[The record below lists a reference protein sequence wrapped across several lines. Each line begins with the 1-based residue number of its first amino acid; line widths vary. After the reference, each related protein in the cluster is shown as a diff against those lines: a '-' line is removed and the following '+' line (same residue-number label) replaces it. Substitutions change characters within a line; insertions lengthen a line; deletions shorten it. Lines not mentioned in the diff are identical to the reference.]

1 MERRRSSGSQTVYK
15 DRQLVISRCA
25 RPSGLRL
32 IGAVDA
38 SNVESLLKVLAS
50 ALNGDSDH
58 DVHID
63 LARLEF
69 ADVSGIR
76 ALVQAAENADE
87 RHRMIIHGLPPLMEK
102 VMKVVGWTDLRS
114 LSISEAAFPDGVAE
128 QSQAAAGDVC

>member
-1 MERRRSSGSQTVYK
+1 MERRRSTPASTVYT
-15 DRQLVISRCA
+15 DRQLVISRFA

-32 IGAVDA
+32 IGSVDA
-38 SNVESLLKVLAS
+38 SNVESVVEVLAS

-63 LARLEF
+63 LAGLEF

-76 ALVQAAENADE
+76 ALVQAAERADH

-102 VMKVVGWTDLRS
+102 VMRVVGWTDLHS
-114 LSISEAAFPDGVAE
+114 LSISEAMFPVGDGE
-128 QSQAAAGDVC
+128 QPMPAGEVG

>member
-1 MERRRSSGSQTVYK
+1 MERRRSTKLDTVYK
-15 DRQLVISRCA
+15 DRQLVISRSA

-38 SNVESLLKVLAS
+38 SNVESVMKVLAS

-76 ALVQAAENADE
+76 ALVQAAERADD

-102 VMKVVGWTDLRS
+102 VMNVVGWTGLRA
-114 LSISEAAFPDGVAE
+114 LSISEATFPDGEAD
-128 QSQAAAGDVC
+128 QPQAAGEVG

>member
-1 MERRRSSGSQTVYK
+1 MERRRSAESQTVYR
-15 DRQLVISRCA
+15 DRQLIISRQA
-25 RPSGLRL
+25 RPTGLRL
-32 IGAVDA
+32 VGAVDA
-38 SNVESLLKVLAS
+38 SNVESVVKVLAS

-76 ALVQAAENADE
+76 ALVQAAESADE

-102 VMKVVGWTDLRS
+102 VMNVVGWTDLRS
-114 LSISEAAFPDGVAE
+114 LSISEAAFPDGDAE
-128 QSQAAAGDVC
+128 RAQAAGEVI

>member
-1 MERRRSSGSQTVYK
+1 MERRRSSTQQTVYR
-15 DRQLVISRCA
+15 DRQLVINRSD

-38 SNVESLLKVLAS
+38 SNVESVVKVLAS
-50 ALNGDSDH
+50 ALNGESDH
-58 DVHID
+58 DVHVD

-76 ALVQAAENADE
+76 ALVQAAERADG

-114 LSISEAAFPDGVAE
+114 LSISETTFPEGDAE
-128 QSQAAAGDVC
+128 QTLPAGEVG